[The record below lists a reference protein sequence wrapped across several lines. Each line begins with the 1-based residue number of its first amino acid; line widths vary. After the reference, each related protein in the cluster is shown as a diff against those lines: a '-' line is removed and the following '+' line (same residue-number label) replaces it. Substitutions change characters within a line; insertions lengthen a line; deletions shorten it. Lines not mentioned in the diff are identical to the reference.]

1 MTAANTRT
9 KCSSRFGDFGEVG
22 DVSKTPRL
30 LSVYSTIHLR
40 E

>member
-22 DVSKTPRL
+22 DVSKTQAP
-30 LSVYSTIHLR
+30 SVYSTYI
-40 E
+40 